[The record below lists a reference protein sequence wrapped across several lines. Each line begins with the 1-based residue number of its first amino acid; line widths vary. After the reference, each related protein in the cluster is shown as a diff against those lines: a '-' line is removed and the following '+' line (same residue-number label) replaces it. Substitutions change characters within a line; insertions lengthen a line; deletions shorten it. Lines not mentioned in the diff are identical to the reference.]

1 MQTHHL
7 AYSSIDEFDCS
18 TWTCFNVSNIISK
31 MWDEDLWDE
40 TLMIRR
46 PCHQLLKAKN
56 NRVVGG

>member
-1 MQTHHL
+1 VGFFISLGSQSEVQL
-7 AYSSIDEFDCS
+7 GGISIIC
-18 TWTCFNVSNIISK
+18 
-31 MWDEDLWDE
+31 DEDLWDE